1 MTEAPD
7 VYPDFPD
14 DDESDES
21 VESDDRGVEGEL
33 GQVPSDDQVRTA
45 DHRVD
50 AVLDSLSAL
59 DERPV
64 TEHAAVFERAH
75 DELRAALEPDRETA

>member
-14 DDESDES
+14 DGESDESDES
-21 VESDDRGVEGEL
+21 VESDDRGVEGH
-33 GQVPSDDQVRTA
+33 VRTA
-45 DHRVD
+45 DARVD
-50 AVLDSLSAL
+50 AVLDSLADL

-64 TEHAAVFERAH
+64 AEHASVFERAH
-75 DELRAALEPDRETA
+75 EDLRAALEPDRETA